1 MSEEKTCRTCI
12 ENEDGFCNRKGI
24 LVEDDDSC
32 ESHRSKRGTGWQE
45 RMSRMFL
52 TGH

>member
-24 LVEDDDSC
+24 QVKDNNICDKHKEELN
-32 ESHRSKRGTGWQE
+32 WQQAF
-45 RMSRMFL
+45 MRMFL
-52 TGH
+52 AGH